1 MIRTRLLNSLG
12 LLTDK
17 LSSILEGERGNMD
30 TVVYWDIFE
39 STGSIEAYL
48 AYCKTEEVSSGSSAK
63 SEELKKKG
71 FEGEE

>member
-1 MIRTRLLNSLG
+1 
-12 LLTDK
+12 
-17 LSSILEGERGNMD
+17 MD